1 MLLTTDNAGNTAT
14 AAQNG
19 QATFSVIGDTTDP
32 FGDITT
38 PADGSTVA
46 PGLRD
51 IEGTATDDLSGVNRV
66 RVRIQQLGTTNYWN
80 GTAFTPGSIFHDA
93 TLNGDGTWTYP
104 NINFPAGSNYRIR
117 IITTDNAGNTA
128 TSAENPVTTITVQ

>member
-51 IEGTATDDLSGVNRV
+51 IEGIATDDLSGVSRV
-66 RVRIQQLGTTNYWN
+66 RVRIQQLGTTNYWD

-104 NINFPAGSNYRIR
+104 NVDLPAGSNYRIVLL
-117 IITTDNAGNTA
+117 TTDNAGNNAFAAQNGQA
-128 TSAENPVTTITVQ
+128 TFTVQ